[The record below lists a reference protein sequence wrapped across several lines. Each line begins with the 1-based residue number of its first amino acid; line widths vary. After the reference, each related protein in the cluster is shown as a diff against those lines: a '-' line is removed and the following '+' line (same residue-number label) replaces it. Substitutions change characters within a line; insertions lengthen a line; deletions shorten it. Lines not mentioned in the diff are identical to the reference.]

1 MKRRGEWATVPLR
14 EIGPLLEGLD
24 PSGLDGVLSALER
37 DPRAGARRLATRAR
51 ARALAKARELERLHA
66 MRRLETELRLEG
78 YRLVAG
84 VDEAGMAPLAGP
96 VVAAAVILPEGYLL
110 EGLDD
115 SKKIQGP
122 RRRGALADRIRSE
135 AVCWSVGRAEPG
147 EIDALNIYRAGLLAM
162 RRALEGLG
170 IPPDFVL
177 VDARTI
183 PGIRCPQR
191 GIIHGD
197 ALSLS
202 IAAASVIAKTT
213 RDSEMEE
220 MDRVYPGYGF
230 ASHKGYPTP
239 EHLGALRR
247 LGPLPVHRKSFAPV
261 RAALGGEVV
270 QKSLFRFEGND

>member
-1 MKRRGEWATVPLR
+1 MKRREESAGLTLR
-14 EIGPLLEGLD
+14 ELGPLLEGLD
-24 PSGLDGVLSALER
+24 PSGLERVLAALGR
-37 DPRAGARRLATRAR
+37 DPRAGARRLAARAR
-51 ARALAKARELERLHA
+51 ARALGKAREFERLHA
-66 MRRLETELRLEG
+66 MRRFETELRLEG

-115 SKKIQGP
+115 SKKIPDP
-122 RRRGALADRIRSE
+122 RRRSALAARIRE
-135 AVCWSVGRAEPG
+135 DAVCWSVGRAEPG

-162 RRALEGLG
+162 QRALGGLG
-170 IPPDFVL
+170 IPPDFAL

-183 PGIRCPQR
+183 PGARCPQR
-191 GIIHGD
+191 GLIHGD

-213 RDSEMEE
+213 RDGEMEE

-239 EHLGALRR
+239 AHLAALRR

-261 RAALGGEVV
+261 RAALGGEAV
-270 QKSLFRFEGND
+270 QKSLFRPEGDD